1 MGGVLIEL
9 ENCVRSAF
17 NSTQYSLFFKN
28 GSLIDL
34 LCLVCKWDST
44 RLIVFACNLLLCTV
58 FEKRTMTNILYMV
71 ITVCEMTTEERLHEW
86 TGDVP

>member
-1 MGGVLIEL
+1 MVRQLIE

-17 NSTQYSLFFKN
+17 NSTQCSLFFMN
-28 GSLIDL
+28 ASLIDDDSL
-34 LCLVCKWDST
+34 NVCKWDST